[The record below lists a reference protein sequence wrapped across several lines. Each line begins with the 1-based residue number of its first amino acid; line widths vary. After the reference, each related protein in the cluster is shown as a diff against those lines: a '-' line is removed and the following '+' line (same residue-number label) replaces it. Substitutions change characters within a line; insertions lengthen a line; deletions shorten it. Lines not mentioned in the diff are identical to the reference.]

1 MTSNRF
7 ALAALLALLAAALG
21 LAAAGSQASAQTSTQ
36 TGSVDVRITARKVAD
51 GSVEM
56 CLYLNA
62 EKTRRCP
69 TERYFRYPDTLVNEW
84 RNSSAIEVGRATL
97 TIRARRDAGGWVEL
111 TLAARLDGVTRIHRP
126 ERRFFNWPAVAVD
139 RWLRSSPVSV
149 ETGGGAAATG
159 LAVDAPRLQRGR
171 AAPQFTLQQLEGEGA
186 ISLADYSGKTVV
198 LAFWSSWDAG
208 GVQLL
213 RRLNQR
219 WRAGGGTN
227 GGLAVLAINVYDTPG
242 TAQRAFVEANVGFD
256 GVIDSGAEVTRHYRV
271 DGLPELLVIDAGGV
285 YRERVTGAADTRAI
299 DQAIAAANR
308 AAAARTRSTLP

>member
-1 MTSNRF
+1 MTRHRL
-7 ALAALLALLAAALG
+7 ALATLFFAALLAAALG
-21 LAAAGSQASAQTSTQ
+21 LAAASSQASAQ
-36 TGSVDVRITARKVAD
+36 TGSVDVRITARKAAD

-56 CLYLNA
+56 CLYLNT

-69 TERYFRYPDTLVNEW
+69 TERYFRYPNTLVNEW
-84 RNSSAIEVGRATL
+84 RSSSEIEVGRATL

-111 TLAARLDGVTRIHRP
+111 MLAARLDGVTRIHSP

-149 ETGGGAAATG
+149 ETGGGGAATG

-213 RRLNQR
+213 RRLDQL
-219 WRAGGGTN
+219 WRAGDGAD

-242 TAQRAFVEANVGFD
+242 AAQRAFVEANVGFD

-285 YRERVTGAADTRAI
+285 YRERVTGAANTQAI
-299 DQAIAAANR
+299 NQAIAAANR
-308 AAAARTRSTLP
+308 AAAARTRSGLP